1 MPFYMSRCISE
12 KPARNKI
19 RQKTDMTPGVNILG
33 GLGGGGVCALSHSAE
48 NLEGEAT

>member
-33 GLGGGGVCALSHSAE
+33 GLGGCVCALSHSAE

>member
-33 GLGGGGVCALSHSAE
+33 GLGGGECVL
-48 NLEGEAT
+48 